1 MAGTRSRRAV
11 RRDRPVNHVPPDV
24 PGYQAGGLPAHWQ
37 PSFGPP
43 QSGPPQFGPSQFGPP
58 PPRRHGRAAAKVVV
72 LLVVIALLSTA
83 GFVVNRLLVSAVGGA
98 TSATASV
105 QRFFDA
111 LEGKDWTALGLLLP
125 PDETSQ
131 VAGLLRD
138 TADLQES
145 IGGSADSVTDQL
157 DGVSIDVSD
166 LSLSSEEVARD
177 LTKVVVERATIVVE
191 IDEKATESLTD
202 LIPDAGIDGLGSIG
216 VTVSINGAE
225 VSYDYRGGSDSDS
238 GSESLVIGGDTTP
251 PFLMSVRR
259 DGGWFVSP
267 MFTVAQYVAE
277 ESGWETEDSDESHVT
292 FDSPDEAA
300 AGFVEG
306 LAETI
311 ATADIGH
318 VADAMGGVEARLL
331 RTYAAG
337 INAELESDPDL
348 GLGPDVQITVRDTDF
363 DVTPGEDGQARIKI
377 SHIGLEF
384 GSDGRRAT
392 IDFDGDCVRFVADD
406 EPDEGGCISDGGEF
420 ASRLY
425 RSLGHLVA
433 IPQDGGWKVSP
444 VATYV
449 DWLGIA
455 VRELAGVDA
464 DLLAAVVDMD
474 FSRLAA
480 REPAGRIGVSDE
492 ITVEI
497 APVSTSIYA
506 GVSVLE
512 AEPSAD
518 LVEYSCTSDN
528 APYFCEIIVVDREG
542 RRIEQESTYDVGT
555 GYRRGYA
562 VTGETRLLVAG
573 VAGAVVVESAPG

>member
-1 MAGTRSRRAV
+1 M
-11 RRDRPVNHVPPDV
+11 NHVPPNA
-24 PGYQAGGLPAHWQ
+24 PAYPAGGLPPQWQ
-37 PSFGPP
+37 SP
-43 QSGPPQFGPSQFGPP
+43 FGPP
-58 PPRRHGRAAAKVVV
+58 PRRRGRAAAKVVIV
-72 LLVVIALLSTA
+72 LVVIALLSTA
-83 GFVVNRLLVSAVGGA
+83 GFVANRLLVQAVGGA

-105 QRFFDA
+105 QQFFDA
-111 LEGKDWTALGLLLP
+111 LEDKDWTALGVLLP
-125 PDETSQ
+125 PDETYQ

-138 TADLQES
+138 TADLQGS
-145 IGGSADSVTDQL
+145 IGGSADSMADQL

-166 LSLSSEEVARD
+166 LSLSSEEIAQD
-177 LTKVVVERATIVVE
+177 LSKVTIERATIVIE
-191 IDEKATESLTD
+191 IDEKTTESLTD
-202 LIPDAGIDGLGSIG
+202 LIPDAGIEGLGSIG
-216 VTVSINGAE
+216 VTVSINGPE
-225 VSYDYRGGSDSDS
+225 VSYEYRGGSDSDS
-238 GSESLVIGGDTTP
+238 GSESVVIGGDAQP

-267 MFTVAQYVAE
+267 MFTAAQYLAE
-277 ESGWETEDSDESHVT
+277 GSGWETADSGESDVT

-300 AGFVEG
+300 AGFVDG

-311 ATADIGH
+311 ATADIGP

-348 GLGPDVQITVRDTDF
+348 GLDADVQIAVRDTDF
-363 DVTPGEDGQARIKI
+363 DVTPGENGQARIRI
-377 SHIGLEF
+377 SHIGLEL

-392 IDFDGDCVRFVADD
+392 IDFDGDCVRLVADD

-444 VATYV
+444 VATYF
-449 DWLGIA
+449 DWMGIA

-464 DLLAAVVDMD
+464 DLLAAVAALD

-480 REPAGRIGVSDE
+480 REPVGRIGVSDE

-497 APVSTSIYA
+497 APVSSAIYA
-506 GVSVLE
+506 GVSVIE

-518 LVEYSCTSDN
+518 LIDYSCTSAN
-528 APYFCEIIVVDREG
+528 SPYFCEIIVVDAEG
-542 RRIEQESTYDVGT
+542 RRIEQESNYDGGA
-555 GYRRGYA
+555 GYQSGYA
-562 VTGETRLLVAG
+562 VTGPTRLLVAG
-573 VAGAVVVESAPG
+573 VAGTVVVESMPG